1 MNLASR
7 NEISEF
13 TQQDGRKERTQC
25 DKRDRSITYVFCQE
39 FTWNWSFLLFYKKIC
54 LKECEVW
61 RKVFLCHACHTRF
74 AVVLPL
80 PSCWITNLVLNVGM
94 TVIPLLISFSE
105 NDHQVPEIRE
115 KLVKENQGKW
125 EKIAKYQKRAF
136 FSPTAEDIKRQA
148 KT

>member
-7 NEISEF
+7 NDISEF
-13 TQQDGRKERTQC
+13 TEQDSRKERTQC

-39 FTWNWSFLLFYKKIC
+39 FTWNWFFLLFYKKIC

-61 RKVFLCHACHTRF
+61 RKVFLCHACHTRL

>member
-1 MNLASR
+1 M
-7 NEISEF
+7 
-13 TQQDGRKERTQC
+13 
-25 DKRDRSITYVFCQE
+25 
-39 FTWNWSFLLFYKKIC
+39 LFYKKIC

-74 AVVLPL
+74 AVVFPL
-80 PSCWITNLVLNVGM
+80 PSFRITNLVLNVGM
-94 TVIPLLISFSE
+94 TVILLLISFSE

-148 KT
+148 KM

>member
-1 MNLASR
+1 
-7 NEISEF
+7 
-13 TQQDGRKERTQC
+13 
-25 DKRDRSITYVFCQE
+25 
-39 FTWNWSFLLFYKKIC
+39 
-54 LKECEVW
+54 
-61 RKVFLCHACHTRF
+61 
-74 AVVLPL
+74 
-80 PSCWITNLVLNVGM
+80 M
-94 TVIPLLISFSE
+94 TAIPLLISFSE

>member
-7 NEISEF
+7 NDISEF